1 MTTIKVRPNISSP
14 FVTFGVAPTMA
25 YTTDLGAVTGGS
37 PVTVTHNLGTY
48 DVAVQIV
55 EKDTAG
61 AGAAAGTLVDATVA
75 LTSVNALTVTFTS
88 NAAAN
93 LYRVT
98 VLAVGGST
106 ATATDVTADL
116 FMLGGM

>member
-1 MTTIKVRPNISSP
+1 MTTIKVRPDINSP
-14 FVTFGVAPTMA
+14 FETVGVAPTMA
-25 YTTDLGAVTGGS
+25 YTTDLGTVTGGS
-37 PVTVTHNLGTY
+37 PVTVTHNLGTF

-55 EKDTAG
+55 EKGSAG

-88 NAAAN
+88 SAAAN

-98 VLAVGGST
+98 VIAVG
-106 ATATDVTADL
+106 ATALPATVPISSIFL
-116 FMLGGM
+116 LGGL

>member
-1 MTTIKVRPNISSP
+1 MSTIKVRPNISSP
-14 FVTFGVAPTMA
+14 FVTLGVVPTMA
-25 YTTDLGAVTGGS
+25 YTTDLGAVTAAT
-37 PVTVTHNLGTY
+37 PVTVTHNLGTF

-55 EKDTAG
+55 EKGTAG
-61 AGAAAGTLVDATVA
+61 AGAAAGTVVDATVA
-75 LTSVNALTVTFTS
+75 LTSVNALTVTFAS
-88 NAAAN
+88 SAAAN

-106 ATATDVTADL
+106 PTAADVTADL